1 MGSRPVILW
10 ASAIIKWWFQTS
22 KGLRKMTTWYCY
34 KMKIG
39 FQRLLSWGYLKG
51 TLKHCKVTIGKD
63 MCFTGG
69 GFEEA
74 LIFLTKMASSQPKT
88 GLPWRAWKRSMLSYK
103 FGKGI
108 EGVASESPRVFAT
121 KWDWDGLGFNMLLSE
136 GQLALPRVLTCFL
149 RRATSLARK

>member
-1 MGSRPVILW
+1 MMVPHLQRVTENDNMILLQNED
-10 ASAIIKWWFQTS
+10 WFS
-22 KGLRKMTTWYCY
+22 KV
-34 KMKIG
+34 
-39 FQRLLSWGYLKG
+39 LSSGYLKG

-88 GLPWRAWKRSMLSYK
+88 GLPWRAWKRSMLSYQ

-121 KWDWDGLGFNMLLSE
+121 K
-136 GQLALPRVLTCFL
+136 
-149 RRATSLARK
+149 